1 MLLRFVSH
9 CGFVQPAGRRQKDEN
24 VAVYHSVS
32 QCMMWLRVA
41 TVATLPAWKA
51 CKVQGLRKICVF
63 RFFAAWSGTWAIEGL
78 SWRWLRHV
86 KSSSWKASLANRAGE
101 DALHTAAPFGRDIF
115 PEILEFWEIV
125 ELNIEFWPNR
135 SRVKQEIQSINGSYF
150 TTSQDSPK
158 PSHPS
163 HPSHPHHGDIF
174 AAGLWSGGCTCR
186 FLPETV
192 ENSARVG
199 SRDSRCRCGV
209 FWKGTWI
216 GATVAANPWNLKSL
230 GAEWLNGSYGLRAS
244 RLSPLKW
251 CSCDI
256 HVTWT
261 WMTCDDIG
269 WLCKFNI
276 LDCVE
281 MNIQFV
287 QCSHE
292 FSSIFSKCALVDIL
306 WQDFLSVR
314 SWRTGASTM
323 ESAGSGPLRSS
334 ARIQRGRGFWRI
346 NKCGAV
352 WEDNWCYLMLP
363 DGTCYISVSSL

>member
-1 MLLRFVSH
+1 MGTPRSGSGSFGLKFEIRRFFTILRCFWDASEMLLRFVSH
-9 CGFVQPAGRRQKDEN
+9 SGFVQPAGRRQKDEN

-135 SRVKQEIQSINGSYF
+135 SRVEQEIQSINGSYF

-192 ENSARVG
+192 ENSARVARRE
-199 SRDSRCRCGV
+199 SPLRCRVFLERYLDWRYSCGKPLESQISRS
-209 FWKGTWI
+209 WM
-216 GATVAANPWNLKSL
+216 
-230 GAEWLNGSYGLRAS
+230 AEWILWAS
-244 RLSPLKW
+244 RFALIAIEMVFMW
-251 CSCDI
+251 HSCDSKMW
-256 HVTWT
+256 HGL
-261 WMTCDDIG
+261 G
-269 WLCKFNI
+269 WLVMTYDVT
-276 LDCVE
+276 L
-281 MNIQFV
+281 
-287 QCSHE
+287 
-292 FSSIFSKCALVDIL
+292 
-306 WQDFLSVR
+306 
-314 SWRTGASTM
+314 
-323 ESAGSGPLRSS
+323 
-334 ARIQRGRGFWRI
+334 
-346 NKCGAV
+346 
-352 WEDNWCYLMLP
+352 
-363 DGTCYISVSSL
+363 